1 MKTAEKSTRVC
12 LSLAWSAGERGGGVM
27 SSIVIGSEGG
37 GMKKMAST
45 STVLVAGS
53 NTMKAVLGSNWMSRE
68 CLCRKSGYWVSP
80 LDMRAVFPTRM
91 AF

>member
-1 MKTAEKSTRVC
+1 M
-12 LSLAWSAGERGGGVM
+12 M

-53 NTMKAVLGSNWMSRE
+53 NTMKVVLGSNWMSHQ
-68 CLCRKSGYWVSP
+68 CLCRKYGGYWVSP
-80 LDMRAVFPTRM
+80 LDMRTVFPVRI